1 MGVRKIKA
9 ITSLETNYMKQ
20 QEVLM
25 RRAAKRKKL
34 LIRRLSVFLILTVAL
49 SYLVISTFIFRTD
62 VLEAK
67 KKEEV
72 KLKQTLAQL
81 EKKQVS
87 LENEIVKLNDD
98 EYIAKLARSEYFLSE
113 KGEIIFNIPEPK
125 KKKKEDKVSY

>member
-1 MGVRKIKA
+1 MGVRKTKP

>member
-1 MGVRKIKA
+1 MGVRKIKP

-34 LIRRLSVFLILTVAL
+34 LIRRLCVFLILTVAL

>member
-1 MGVRKIKA
+1 MGVRKIKP